1 LVVALVMVTVATQ
14 VDRVLVRTMVVPETL
29 QIREYLDEIETLTV
43 EPLGT
48 VNPTRVAAD
57 DPEMRLAL
65 DLSVSV

>member
-1 LVVALVMVTVATQ
+1 MVTVATQ

-29 QIREYLDEIETLTV
+29 QMREYFDEMAILMV
-43 EPLGT
+43 EPFGT